1 MTLQDFVITPLY
13 LMVIYLIAYFVRNIV
28 ADTNTKRYFIP
39 ALTVKI
45 IGAIAVGLIYQFY
58 YNGGDTFNYFNNSK
72 HIWEAFKD
80 SPSLGMSLILSN
92 NQYTSAN
99 FQYASLMYFFH
110 DTSSYFVVRV
120 AGLFDIFTLHTYS
133 ATAVFFAVFSFSGL
147 WAMYKGF
154 CDLYKNLHFEFAL
167 AIFFVPSV
175 FFWGSGILK
184 DTLTLG
190 ALGWATYAA
199 IRMFFHRKH
208 PIIPHIFI
216 FILACY
222 AVYMI
227 KIYILLC
234 FFPALI
240 LWIFLSWRK
249 KIPSAM
255 LRILL
260 TPIMITIAVVLGY
273 YALIAVGEDNKRYSL
288 KALGQTAEI
297 TANYLYYVSEKQGG
311 SSYTLGDFD
320 YSVTGMVKKLPLAI
334 NVTLFRPYLWEA
346 KNPIMLLSALE
357 SLALL
362 IFTIV
367 ILVKTK
373 FLFAL
378 RKIDPTITF
387 CLVFAISFAFAVGFS
402 TYNFGSLVRYKIPLV
417 PFYLIALFV
426 LNYYSKSAKKL
437 STLDITE

>member
-13 LMVIYLIAYFVRNIV
+13 LMAIYLIAYFVRGLV
-28 ADTNTKRYFIP
+28 ADTNTRRYFIP

-45 IGAIAVGLIYQFY
+45 IGAISVGLIYQFY
-58 YNGGDTFNYFNNSK
+58 YGGGDTFNYFNNSK
-72 HIWEAFKD
+72 QVWEAFKD
-80 SPSLGMSLILSN
+80 SPSLGLSLIFAD

-133 ATAVFFAVFSFSGL
+133 ATAVLFAVFSFSGL
-147 WAMYKGF
+147 WAMYRGF
-154 CDLYKNLHFEFAL
+154 YGLFKHLHFEFAL

-199 IRMFFHRKH
+199 IRIFIHRKGF
-208 PIIPHIFI
+208 IIPHILLFM
-216 FILACY
+216 LACY
-222 AVYMI
+222 AVYTI

-255 LRILL
+255 LRVLM
-260 TPIMITIAVVLGY
+260 TPIILAISLALGY
-273 YALIAVGEDNKRYSL
+273 FALVVVGEDHKRYSL
-288 KALGQTAEI
+288 EALGQTAEI

-320 YSVTGMVKKLPLAI
+320 YSATGMIKKLPLAI

-367 ILVKTK
+367 ILVRSK
-373 FLFAL
+373 FLLAL
-378 RKIDPTITF
+378 KKIDPTITF

-402 TYNFGSLVRYKIPLV
+402 TYNFGSLVRYKIPLI
-417 PFYLIALFV
+417 PFYLIGLFI
-426 LNYYSKSAKKL
+426 LNHYSKSAKKL
-437 STLDITE
+437 SELERTA